1 MVVREDKKFSDDYF
15 DEEKRS
21 MASVLSVQLTDGSE
35 IEEVMVEYLL
45 GYLKNPGTVEAVR
58 LNIERNLGLAY

>member
-1 MVVREDKKFSDDYF
+1 MVREDKKFSDDYF

-21 MASVLSVQLTDGSE
+21 MASVLNVQLTDRSE
-35 IEEVMVEYLL
+35 IKEVIVKYLL

-58 LNIERNLGLAY
+58 LKIKRNLGLAY